1 MKENKIF
8 AKIILVIK
16 MKNNILLNDIIKE
29 LDSFI
34 LDFEAICTINN
45 MKKRTKKR
53 KNREIKNK

>member
-29 LDSFI
+29 LDNFI

-45 MKKRTKKR
+45 MKKRTKK
-53 KNREIKNK
+53 KK